1 MTGEE
6 RTAEFAERLRELK
19 ERSGRSYGMLAKR
32 LHMSTST
39 LHRYCNGDAVP
50 ADYAP
55 VERFAR
61 VCGASP
67 EELVSLHRA
76 WVLADANRRRATTT
90 ADDTPAAAKS
100 ATGAADTAP
109 GAPGTAPAAA
119 DTAPGA
125 AGTAPAAAESAPGAA
140 GTAPAAAESAPAA
153 TDTAP
158 GAPGTA
164 PGAAGTAP
172 GTAGTAPG
180 AAGTA
185 PGTAG
190 TAPRAPGT
198 APGAADTAPGAAGT
212 APAAAVSATRPAPAD
227 PAPAERPGT
236 PEHRPVGVPAATGTG
251 AADDGAAGTGASRN
265 DVADHP
271 VTVPTARPR
280 ARRRLLVASA
290 VTAVAA
296 VVLAGTLMTRQEPGG
311 GDAPDR
317 TAAAGAQASPTG
329 TRSSASPSVSASPD
343 GSKDK
348 DKDKDKDR
356 GGKGAGSASPSAA
369 RDRADAPAATGTPL
383 TVSTRPHVWEGPCS
397 QHYLVNRPPAEVPP
411 PPAEPDAA
419 GWVAALGAVPAGDQ
433 MVALTVQASGKE
445 TVVLDALHV
454 RVLSSS
460 APLAWNDF
468 AMGVGCGGNVS
479 TRSFDVRLDDPR
491 PTARPQNG
499 QGAFP
504 YKVTASEPLVVY
516 VTAHASARDVRWA
529 LDLEWSSGGRSGT
542 VRVDDG
548 GNPFRTSGNKG
559 RPRYDYPLGGTAW
572 NVPLE

>member
-76 WVLADANRRRATTT
+76 WVLADANRRRATPT
-90 ADDTPAAAKS
+90 ADDAP
-100 ATGAADTAP
+100 GAADD
-109 GAPGTAPAAA
+109 APA
-119 DTAPGA
+119 A
-125 AGTAPAAAESAPGAA
+125 AGTAPG
-140 GTAPAAAESAPAA
+140 AAESAPAA
-153 TDTAP
+153 AGTAAP
-158 GAPGTA
+158 GAAESASRPAPADGAPTA
-164 PGAAGTAP
+164 PGAAESASRPAP
-172 GTAGTAPG
+172 ADGAPTGEPDTPVHRPSGVPAATTTGVTTGAVDGG

-185 PGTAG
+185 
-190 TAPRAPGT
+190 
-198 APGAADTAPGAAGT
+198 
-212 APAAAVSATRPAPAD
+212 AT
-227 PAPAERPGT
+227 
-236 PEHRPVGVPAATGTG
+236 
-251 AADDGAAGTGASRN
+251 
-265 DVADHP
+265 ADHP
-271 VTVPTARPR
+271 VAGPTPTSDAPADAHPR

-290 VTAVAA
+290 VAAVAS
-296 VVLAGTLMTRQEPGG
+296 VVLAGTLITRHGPDG

-329 TRSSASPSVSASPD
+329 ARASASPSVSASPD
-343 GSKDK
+343 GSPDK
-348 DKDKDKDR
+348 DKDKDKNRDGR
-356 GGKGAGSASPSAA
+356 SAGPASPSAA
-369 RDRADAPAATGTPL
+369 RDKADAPAATGTPL

-433 MVALTVQASGKE
+433 MIALTVQASGKE

-491 PTARPQNG
+491 PTARPRNG

-516 VTAHASARDVRWA
+516 VTAHAAARDVRWA

-542 VRVDDG
+542 IRVDDS

-559 RPRYDYPLGGTAW
+559 RPRYDYPLGGTSW

>member
-76 WVLADANRRRATTT
+76 WVLADANRRRATPT
-90 ADDTPAAAKS
+90 ADD
-100 ATGAADTAP
+100 AP
-109 GAPGTAPAAA
+109 GAVDDAPAA
-119 DTAPGA
+119 
-125 AGTAPAAAESAPGAA
+125 
-140 GTAPAAAESAPAA
+140 
-153 TDTAP
+153 
-158 GAPGTA
+158 
-164 PGAAGTAP
+164 
-172 GTAGTAPG
+172 AGTAPG
-180 AAGTA
+180 AAESG
-185 PGTAG
+185 
-190 TAPRAPGT
+190 
-198 APGAADTAPGAAGT
+198 
-212 APAAAVSATRPAPAD
+212 SRPAPAD
-227 PAPAERPGT
+227 GAPAGEPDT
-236 PEHRPVGVPAATGTG
+236 PLHRPSGVPAATTTGAATGAVDGGATGTG
-251 AADDGAAGTGASRN
+251 AAEAGAAEPAAT
-265 DVADHP
+265 ADHP
-271 VTVPTARPR
+271 VAGPTPTSDAPADAHPR

-290 VTAVAA
+290 VAAVAS
-296 VVLAGTLMTRQEPGG
+296 VVLAGTLITRHGPDG

-329 TRSSASPSVSASPD
+329 ARASASPSVSASPD
-343 GSKDK
+343 GSP

-356 GGKGAGSASPSAA
+356 DGRSAGPASPSAA
-369 RDRADAPAATGTPL
+369 RDEADAPAATGTPL

-433 MVALTVQASGKE
+433 MIALTVQASGKE

-491 PTARPQNG
+491 PTARPRNG

-516 VTAHASARDVRWA
+516 VTAHAAARDVRWA

-542 VRVDDG
+542 IRVDDS

-559 RPRYDYPLGGTAW
+559 RPRYDYPLGGTSW